1 MFSIA
6 VPAPSRGLQ
15 AQVLPAGSE
24 MLTTMIAQIVRF
36 ACPNIQ
42 IYDVHVVDLC
52 QRVCARYR
60 VGVKGAE
67 TKAKRS

>member
-24 MLTTMIAQIVRF
+24 MLTTMIAQTVRF

-42 IYDVHVVDLC
+42 IYDVHADLC
-52 QRVCARYR
+52 RRVCARYR
-60 VGVKGAE
+60 VGMKGAE

>member
-24 MLTTMIAQIVRF
+24 MLTTMIAH
-36 ACPNIQ
+36 IQ
-42 IYDVHVVDLC
+42 ICDVHVVDLHQC
-52 QRVCARYR
+52 VCVRYL

-67 TKAKRS
+67 TKGAI